1 MTQKKSSGLRKKD
14 ILEYHEN
21 DRPGKI
27 EVIPTKPSN
36 SQRDLSI
43 AYSPGVAEP
52 CLEIQN
58 DPEAAYRYTAK
69 ANLVAVITNGT
80 AVLGLGDIGALASKP
95 VMEGKGVLFK
105 IFADIDVFDIELD
118 TKDIEKFI
126 ETVKIMS
133 PTFGGINLEDISAP
147 ECFEIERRLREE
159 LDIPVMHDDQHGT
172 AIITGAALLN
182 ALDLAGKNI
191 GDVKVVFN
199 GAGASAISCATLY
212 IALGVNPKNLFML
225 DSKGV
230 ITTKRENLNKEKKQF
245 VQDTDVETLAEIM
258 KDADVFVGLSK
269 GGVVNQKMVKSM
281 AANPIVFALAN
292 PDPEISY
299 KDATAARKDIIMA
312 TGRSDNPNMVNNVLG
327 FPYIF
332 RGALDVRATSINEEM
347 KLAAVRAIADL
358 ARETVPEVVNLAY
371 NRRDLSFGKE
381 YIIPKP
387 FDPRLITTVAPAVA
401 RAAMDSGVARRPV
414 KNWKNYEDHLISKL
428 GRDDKFIR
436 MVMQKAK
443 SDPQRIA
450 FADGET
456 YKVLKAA
463 QILADDG
470 IAKPIVLGSRKKI
483 EELVEKYALSLEG
496 IEIEDINEHPDTVTE
511 FTHNYYEA
519 RKRSGATE
527 YEARKNMIT
536 RGYYG
541 SMMVK
546 TGKADALLT
555 GLALKYPSAI
565 KPVFEIIGRK
575 EGVNKAAGVYI
586 ILTKDGPLFLADTTI
601 NTDPSV
607 ADIVEIVEN
616 TAEAIRKL
624 GLTPKIAILSYS
636 NFGSNKGKI
645 PDRMEA
651 ATKMVREKYPDL
663 IVDGEMQA
671 NFAMNNKLLE
681 EMFPFSTL
689 VGNKPNA
696 LIFPDLAS
704 GNIAY
709 KLLQSYGSAEAI
721 GPLLVGL
728 DKSAHVLQM
737 GSSVREIVNMASIAA
752 VDAQQRKNGK
762 V

>member
-1 MTQKKSSGLRKKD
+1 
-14 ILEYHEN
+14 
-21 DRPGKI
+21 
-27 EVIPTKPSN
+27 
-36 SQRDLSI
+36 
-43 AYSPGVAEP
+43 
-52 CLEIQN
+52 
-58 DPEAAYRYTAK
+58 
-69 ANLVAVITNGT
+69 
-80 AVLGLGDIGALASKP
+80 
-95 VMEGKGVLFK
+95 
-105 IFADIDVFDIELD
+105 
-118 TKDIEKFI
+118 
-126 ETVKIMS
+126 
-133 PTFGGINLEDISAP
+133 
-147 ECFEIERRLREE
+147 
-159 LDIPVMHDDQHGT
+159 
-172 AIITGAALLN
+172 
-182 ALDLAGKNI
+182 
-191 GDVKVVFN
+191 
-199 GAGASAISCATLY
+199 
-212 IALGVNPKNLFML
+212 
-225 DSKGV
+225 
-230 ITTKRENLNKEKKQF
+230 
-245 VQDTDVETLAEIM
+245 
-258 KDADVFVGLSK
+258 
-269 GGVVNQKMVKSM
+269 
-281 AANPIVFALAN
+281 
-292 PDPEISY
+292 
-299 KDATAARKDIIMA
+299 MA

-332 RGALDVRATSINEEM
+332 RGALDVRATRINEEM

-371 NRRDLSFGKE
+371 NRRDLAFGKE

-401 RAAMDSGVARRPV
+401 KAAMDSGVARRPV
-414 KNWKNYEDHLISKL
+414 RNWKNYEDHLISKL

-450 FADGET
+450 FTDGDT

-483 EELVEKYALSLEG
+483 EELVDKYALSLEG
-496 IEIEDINEHPDTVTE
+496 IEIEDMTEHPERIAE
-511 FTHNYYEA
+511 FKDLYYEA
-519 RKRSGATE
+519 RKRRGTSE
-527 YEARKNMIT
+527 YEAGKNMIT

-546 TGKADALLT
+546 TGMADALLT
-555 GLALKYPSAI
+555 GLSVKYPSAI
-565 KPVFEIIGRK
+565 KPIFEIIGRK
-575 EGVNKAAGVYI
+575 KDVNKAAGVYI

-607 ADIVEIVEN
+607 DDIVEIVEN

-651 ATKMVREKYPDL
+651 ATKLVRQKYPDL

-762 V
+762 S